1 MTGGAGRL
9 AGTRAAVTG
18 AGGPMGRAI
27 AARLLASGSLEG
39 LALTDIS
46 GTRLS
51 ATVEAL
57 QAIYPA
63 VRIVGLRGDVTVEA
77 EAKAFAGTALDVLG
91 GIDILVNVV
100 GGIRSQRLY
109 TPFLD
114 MSAEQ
119 WRATFDL
126 NLMGNFHLVQAFAP
140 GMLERGEG
148 RIVNLASIVFG
159 AEAGQVDYAAA
170 KAAVASM
177 TRSLAAEFAPAI
189 TVNAVAPGLTRTSV
203 TAAMPKAEGDKLVAA
218 AFNRR
223 MAEPEEIAEAVA
235 FFCQDA
241 NRFVTGEILA
251 VSGGIHPHL

>member
-1 MTGGAGRL
+1 MSRPARL
-9 AGTRAAVTG
+9 AGRRAAVTG

-27 AARLLASGSLEG
+27 AERLLAEGLDG

-46 GTRLS
+46 ATRLS
-51 ATVEAL
+51 ASADAL
-57 QAIYPA
+57 SLIDPT
-63 VRIVGLRGDVTVEA
+63 VRIVTLRGDMTA
-77 EAKAFAGTALDVLG
+77 AGEAKAFAAAALDTLG
-91 GIDILVNVV
+91 GIDILVNVI
-100 GGIRSQRLY
+100 GGIRSRRLY
-109 TPFLD
+109 TPFLE
-114 MSAEQ
+114 MSEDQ
-119 WRATFDL
+119 WKATFDL

-159 AEAGQVDYAAA
+159 AEPGQVDYAAA

-203 TAAMPKAEGDKLVAA
+203 TATMPKEEGDKLIAA

-223 MAEPEEIAEAVA
+223 MAEPEEIADAVV
-235 FFCQDA
+235 FFCFETS
-241 NRFVTGEILA
+241 RFVTGEILA

>member
-1 MTGGAGRL
+1 MTRPTRL
-9 AGTRAAVTG
+9 AGRRAAVTG
-18 AGGPMGRAI
+18 AGGPMGSAI
-27 AARLLASGSLEG
+27 AARLLAEGLEG

-51 ATVEAL
+51 ASVEAL
-57 QAIYPA
+57 SAADPS
-63 VRIVGLRGDVTVEA
+63 VRIVTLRGDMTVAE
-77 EAKAFAGTALDVLG
+77 EAKAFAATALDTLG
-91 GIDILVNVV
+91 GVDILVNVI
-100 GGIRSQRLY
+100 GGIRSKQLY
-109 TPFLD
+109 TPFLEMD
-114 MSAEQ
+114 ETQ
-119 WRATFDL
+119 WKATFDQ

-159 AEAGQVDYAAA
+159 AEPGQVDYAAA

-203 TAAMPKAEGDKLVAA
+203 TETMPKEEGDKLVAA

-223 MAEPEEIAEAVA
+223 MAEPEEIADAVA
-235 FFCQDA
+235 FFCLETS
-241 NRFVTGEILA
+241 RFVTGEILA